1 VRKERKGPL
10 GKVAGIAEDFAA
22 GQRRRQA
29 RQEPRVAIY
38 DGAGHPRVLLAESPG
53 RAELLELADEMT
65 KPTAVKE

>member
-10 GKVAGIAEDFAA
+10 GLVAGIAEDLAA

-38 DGAGHPRVLLAESPG
+38 DAGGHPRVLLADSPG
-53 RAELLELADEMT
+53 RAELLELAEEMT
-65 KPTAVKE
+65 GPEVKE

>member
-10 GKVAGIAEDFAA
+10 GLVAGIAEDLAA

-38 DGAGHPRVLLAESPG
+38 DAAGHARVLLADSPG
-53 RAELLELADEMT
+53 RAEMLELAEEMT
-65 KPTAVKE
+65 QPAVKE